1 MHRMSTH
8 VHRHEHQT
16 STHALHR
23 HEFGN
28 RYPIP
33 GRHRRWH
40 GPATKDSQKTAST
53 IPSASDVRRHRLEVD
68 PMSAAHPN
76 RKTPESIHASMIPTA
91 CTLDQVA
98 THNRVDPYWDELW
111 VPGSQANWTTAFA
124 ERYRRQHGATPGVPP
139 RLLMEEDEHLRLLT
153 TNRGRITRQNAW
165 SVTHAYRTV
174 TAEQLAAF
182 TGCLKFL
189 DYRSAPLAASFSADL
204 VDLGWFP
211 VPRQYAGIKPGRNIL
226 YRPAATDV
234 FKRLIEP
241 TLTGPELLTVTGG
254 QPWSS
259 GGQYDRHNVLAA
271 ELALRAAEVLPIGTV
286 MGETFASVDLLL
298 GSGLGKTVK
307 KPDNRRADGVIVRTD
322 GLRIA
327 YEITATASRALESKV
342 RRWAQAL
349 AAHPLETS
357 GLVVVFIAA
366 PHPDRKD
373 GKNPLTAIRNAV
385 SDVLRDFPGTG
396 TDSPAARIGVASWS
410 DLFPARHELSV
421 NFFRLEA
428 DFAIGYG
435 KGAAKWV
442 PRGLL
447 DEQKFEPWKTFDATA
462 VIDNAP
468 LLGATP
474 HWLREAGKDYT
485 PLIGSPM
492 DRAGEQVPHPAPA
505 KPKTAKG
512 RPLGSGV
519 GRAGDTQLPRRL
531 RIIG

>member
-1 MHRMSTH
+1 
-8 VHRHEHQT
+8 
-16 STHALHR
+16 
-23 HEFGN
+23 
-28 RYPIP
+28 
-33 GRHRRWH
+33 
-40 GPATKDSQKTAST
+40 
-53 IPSASDVRRHRLEVD
+53 
-68 PMSAAHPN
+68 MSAQYPR
-76 RKTPESIHASMIPTA
+76 RKTPESIHASMLPSVCA
-91 CTLDQVA
+91 LDAVSTGQ
-98 THNRVDPYWDELW
+98 RVDPYWDELW
-111 VPGSQANWTTAFA
+111 VPGSMANWTTAYG
-124 ERYRRQHGATPGVPP
+124 ERYRRDHGAAPGVPP

-153 TNRGRITRQNAW
+153 TNRGRVTRQNAW
-165 SVTHAYRTV
+165 SVMHAYRTV

-234 FKRLIEP
+234 FRRLVEP
-241 TLTGPELLTVTGG
+241 TLTGPEALTVTGG

-271 ELALRAAEVLPIGTV
+271 ELALRAAEALPIGTV

-307 KPDNRRADGVIVRTD
+307 KPDNRRADGVVVRTD

-327 YEITATASRALESKV
+327 YEITATASRGLESKV
-342 RRWAQAL
+342 RRWAEAL
-349 AAHPLETS
+349 AAHPLETA
-357 GLVVVFIAA
+357 GLVLVFVAA

-385 SDVLRDFPGTG
+385 GNVLRDFPGTG
-396 TDSPAARIGVASWS
+396 IDSPAARIGVASWA
-410 DLFPARHELSV
+410 DWFPARHELSV

-428 DFAIGYG
+428 DFAIGHG